1 MSHPKGKADD
11 PASSIAGSSTLLL
24 AVALGLLV
32 LLAWRLSDVLILLF
46 GAVILAVALGAV
58 AAPLQR
64 RLHLSQRVAVGVTVT
79 LTFIVLTT
87 GSWLVGDQ
95 LVEQANDLRERLPAA
110 LDKLGAW
117 ANSFRLGV
125 AVQELWAD
133 ANTEDVPWASVA
145 NAATRTLGA
154 IGSMGLL
161 LVVAVY
167 LAADPTL
174 YRLGLVRLVP
184 PAYRARIDGA
194 LLASGE
200 ALGRWLLG
208 QGVSMLFVGS
218 ATAIGLALLGVPLA
232 LTVGLIAGV
241 LAFVPFFGPI
251 ASGLLAVLLAFMQG
265 PTQALY
271 VVGLSVAIQ
280 QIEGNLLMPWVQ
292 RWAVELPPV
301 LGITAAVIFGLLFGL
316 PGVILA
322 TPLMVVAM
330 VLVQKLY
337 VEGLLEAKEE
347 RSEAPR
353 RSEPGAPP

>member
-1 MSHPKGKADD
+1 MSDTNGKGSER
-11 PASSIAGSSTLLL
+11 ASSIAGSSAIFL
-24 AVALGLLV
+24 AVALGLLM
-32 LLAWRLSDVLILLF
+32 LLAWRLSDVLLLLF
-46 GAVILAVALGAV
+46 GAVILAVALGSMAG
-58 AAPLQR
+58 PLQR
-64 RLHLSQRVAVGVTVT
+64 RLHLSQRVAVGVTVA
-79 LTFIVLTT
+79 LTFIVITA

-110 LDKLGAW
+110 LDKLNAW
-117 ANSFRLGV
+117 ASSFPIGV
-125 AVQELWAD
+125 TLQEVWRG

-154 IGSMGLL
+154 IGSLGLL
-161 LVVAVY
+161 LVVGVY

-194 LLASGE
+194 LLASGQ

-208 QGVSMLFVGS
+208 QGMSMLFVGS

-251 ASGLLAVLLAFMQG
+251 ASGLLAVLLAFTQG
-265 PTQALY
+265 PTQALF
-271 VVGLSVAIQ
+271 VVGLSVVIQ
-280 QIEGNLLMPWVQ
+280 QVEGNLLMPWVQ

-330 VLVQKLY
+330 VLVQTLY
-337 VEGLLEAKEE
+337 VEGLLEAKE
-347 RSEAPR
+347 
-353 RSEPGAPP
+353 

>member
-1 MSHPKGKADD
+1 MSDTEGKGDER
-11 PASSIAGSSTLLL
+11 ASSIAGSSTLLL
-24 AVALGLLV
+24 ALALGVLM
-32 LLAWRLSDVLILLF
+32 LLAWRLSDVLLLLF
-46 GAVILAVALGAV
+46 GAVILAVALGAL

-64 RLHLSQRVAVGVTVT
+64 WLHLSQRAAVGVTV
-79 LTFIVLTT
+79 VLTLSVIT
-87 GSWLVGDQ
+87 AGGWLVGDQ

-110 LDKLGAW
+110 LAELGSW
-117 ANSFRLGV
+117 ANSFRIGV
-125 AVQELWAD
+125 ALQEVWRD
-133 ANTEDVPWASVA
+133 ANAEDVPWTSVA

-154 IGSMGLL
+154 IGSLGLL
-161 LVVAVY
+161 LVVGVY

-194 LLASGE
+194 LLAGGE

-251 ASGLLAVLLAFMQG
+251 ASGLLAVLLAFTQG

-271 VVGLSVAIQ
+271 VLGLSVAIQ
-280 QIEGNLLMPWVQ
+280 QVEGNLLMPWVQ

-337 VEGLLEAKEE
+337 VEGLLEAEE
-347 RSEAPR
+347 EGSGATR
-353 RSEPGAPP
+353 RSAPEEEL

>member
-1 MSHPKGKADD
+1 M
-11 PASSIAGSSTLLL
+11 
-24 AVALGLLV
+24 
-32 LLAWRLSDVLILLF
+32 LILLF

-64 RLHLSQRVAVGVTVT
+64 RLHLSQRAAVGVTVALT
-79 LTFIVLTT
+79 LVVITA
-87 GSWLVGDQ
+87 GGWLVGDR
-95 LVEQANDLRERLPAA
+95 LVEQASDLRDRLPAA
-110 LDKLGAW
+110 RAELSAW
-117 ANSFRLGV
+117 ANSFRIGV
-125 AVQELWAD
+125 ALQELWAG
-133 ANTEDVPWASVA
+133 ANTEDVPWTSVA

-161 LVVAVY
+161 LVVGVY

-194 LLASGE
+194 LVASGQ

-218 ATAIGLALLGVPLA
+218 ATAIGLAWLGVPLA
-232 LTVGLIAGV
+232 FTVGLIAGV

-251 ASGLLAVLLAFMQG
+251 ASGLLAVLLAFTQG

-271 VVGLSVAIQ
+271 VAGLSVAIQ
-280 QIEGNLLMPWVQ
+280 QVEGNLLMPWVQ
-292 RWAVELPPV
+292 RWAVALPPV

-316 PGVILA
+316 PGIILA

-337 VEGLLEAKEE
+337 LEGLLEAKEE
-347 RSEAPR
+347 GSETTR
-353 RSEPGAPP
+353 

>member
-1 MSHPKGKADD
+1 MSDTQGRDVNR
-11 PASSIAGSSTLLL
+11 ASDIAGSRTLLL
-24 AVALGLLV
+24 ALALGVLV
-32 LLAWRLSDVLILLF
+32 LLAWRLSDVLLLLF

-58 AAPLQR
+58 AAPLQN

-79 LTFIVLTT
+79 LALIVVTA
-87 GSWLVGDQ
+87 GGWLVGDQ

-110 LDKLGAW
+110 LEQLGAW
-117 ANSFRLGV
+117 ASSFRIGV
-125 AVQELWAD
+125 ALQDVWKG

-154 IGSMGLL
+154 IGSLGLL
-161 LVVAVY
+161 LVVGVY

-184 PAYRARIDGA
+184 IAYRARIDGA
-194 LLASGE
+194 LLSSGE
-200 ALGRWLLG
+200 ALRRWLLG
-208 QGVSMLFVGS
+208 QGISMLFVGS

-251 ASGLLAVLLAFMQG
+251 ASGLLAVLLAFTQG

-271 VVGLSVAIQ
+271 VLGLSVAIQ

-337 VEGLLEAKEE
+337 VEGLLEAEE
-347 RSEAPR
+347 GESGATGRSSA
-353 RSEPGAPP
+353 GGDA